1 MRIISPCSKLALR
14 NFMLPCEIMLRISNI
29 RNILKLCTESSA
41 SLTRGLSNF
50 GYVQVCI
57 EMYLAKD
64 VLPFPSVNVSFHCFR
79 KQRIARNF
87 KLKFLSE
94 NESSTL
100 TIFHRLNREFIYWN
114 LRVMSI
120 PQTISIHLRSLFA
133 SRRSRIFYSHVSP
146 YNRLHSSINWFVN
159 ITTNYVQIYIGR
171 FQSCTTHSQ
180 KLIRVKSFD
189 CSYCRIAGQTRETS
203 VFPFALTHTRVFRVF
218 SPKSVLRIH
227 EIRIEKKSS
236 FDLISI

>member
-64 VLPFPSVNVSFHCFR
+64 VLPFPSVNVSFHCFC

-133 SRRSRIFYSHVSP
+133 SRRSRIFFRTC
-146 YNRLHSSINWFVN
+146 RLTTDCTVRSIDSLILLLIMYKYTLEGFKV
-159 ITTNYVQIYIGR
+159 VQ
-171 FQSCTTHSQ
+171 
-180 KLIRVKSFD
+180 
-189 CSYCRIAGQTRETS
+189 
-203 VFPFALTHTRVFRVF
+203 
-218 SPKSVLRIH
+218 RIH
-227 EIRIEKKSS
+227 RN
-236 FDLISI
+236 